1 MGTVQNF
8 GVGSAW
14 RQLDATHIVRY
25 QRKDTGTR
33 DLEGRVACR
42 LAAGNYGRSEW
53 WLLLVSQLMNDA

>member
-42 LAAGNYGRSEW
+42 LKAGNHGRSE
-53 WLLLVSQLMNDA
+53 